1 MTTTDVA
8 VEASLF
14 PHPCLDGEGT
24 DDDDGRGEEVSPG
37 QIEREIGLYLFLYE
51 IWWLNSP
58 TQIIWTNYF
67 ALDYEFYRCQRF
79 NTNQ

>member
-1 MTTTDVA
+1 MDEGTDDEGTDVA

-37 QIEREIGLYLFLYE
+37 QIELLNRGWRSNDGRKTGCDIG
-51 IWWLNSP
+51 
-58 TQIIWTNYF
+58 
-67 ALDYEFYRCQRF
+67 
-79 NTNQ
+79 